1 MRNGIEV
8 MSLLYLR
15 GAETDSS
22 HRQCLGKTPGLLA
35 QRTRT
40 IPSSYFSMRV

>member
-22 HRQCLGKTPGLLA
+22 HVSAQVKHRDRQHRRPG
-35 QRTRT
+35 
-40 IPSSYFSMRV
+40 SYFSMSV

>member
-22 HRQCLGKTPGLLA
+22 HVSA
-35 QRTRT
+35 QVKHLDQHKGPEESPVPT
-40 IPSSYFSMRV
+40 SL